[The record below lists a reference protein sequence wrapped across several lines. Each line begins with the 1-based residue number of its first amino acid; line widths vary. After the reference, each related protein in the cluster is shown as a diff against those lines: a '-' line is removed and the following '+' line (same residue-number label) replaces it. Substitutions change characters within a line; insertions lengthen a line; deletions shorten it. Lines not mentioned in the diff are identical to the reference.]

1 MVHAASEKPT
11 SVLTLSSVDFLITVL
26 TTLFLGALVRKL
38 VLLSFGRRRK
48 SLITPLSPTADA
60 IGSSNARATSQLG
73 STMLNNRPLPAF
85 LNGVENV
92 NQLLASCPFMA
103 ALQANEE
110 NSATTNDSCDNV
122 GIRLNTSENAVTKPS
137 SPSKRP
143 DGASSGPQQL
153 INGSPEL
160 SSTKR
165 FGQPTPA
172 PQITVTLSEEEEAEE
187 RQACLAQLDRIHALM
202 QSQPDRFGTVS
213 VADMRQQMSHYYYQA
228 EESALTAATDS
239 SQ

>member
-1 MVHAASEKPT
+1 MVHDTSEKPA

-38 VLLSFGRRRK
+38 VLLSFGRQHTVDCV
-48 SLITPLSPTADA
+48 S
-60 IGSSNARATSQLG
+60 ARASSQLG
-73 STMLNNRPLPAF
+73 STMPNNRPLPAF

-110 NSATTNDSCDNV
+110 NSAATDGSCDNL
-122 GIRLNTSENAVTKPS
+122 GTRLNTPENAASKPS
-137 SPSKRP
+137 SPACSDPYKSI
-143 DGASSGPQQL
+143 D
-153 INGSPEL
+153 GSPEL
-160 SSTKR
+160 SSTER
-165 FGQPTPA
+165 FGQPLPA
-172 PQITVTLSEEEEAEE
+172 SRVTLTLSQEEEVEE
-187 RQACLAQLDRIHALM
+187 RQARLAQLDRIHALM

-213 VADMRQQMSHYYYQA
+213 VADMRQQMSHYYYHA
-228 EESALTAATDS
+228 EESALITATDS